1 LEILLIVENFDNG
14 AVENWLIRVLQE
26 LNFKQSN
33 ISCTFFCLLPQ
44 SGTREKEVIDL
55 GAKVI
60 HSKYGLKGKLSFLL
74 EVRSV
79 LKNGKFQFVISQ
91 HDYMSGFYFLSTV
104 GLYRCRRVSYFHN
117 TDGGIPVFGVFKKL
131 ILRSLFSKLTYL
143 MSDKIVGV
151 SEAALNNFHNNLGE
165 RGKVL
170 YCGIDTELY
179 APSKL
184 KSNVRSHLC
193 INEGMKLLLFVG
205 RLDQDKNAIFLV
217 HILNFLM
224 NEMNKPE
231 YQLLIVGDGEQRLDI
246 ESQAKEFQIES
257 NVTVLD
263 FQQNIEQ
270 FFGSADVF
278 VFPRKDEIP
287 EGLGLVIVEAQ
298 AAGLPVVTTRAV
310 PRDAFVLP
318 EQVSIL
324 SSHDPISVWAKK
336 IDEVLSKPRINREL
350 AWTRVNNSKF
360 NIVISTA
367 ALVDLLN
374 E

>member
-1 LEILLIVENFDNG
+1 MEILIIVENFDNG
-14 AVENWLIRVLQE
+14 AVENWLIRVLQQIN
-26 LNFKQSN
+26 LNQSN
-33 ISCTFFCLLPQ
+33 ISCTFFCVLPQ
-44 SGTREKEVIDL
+44 LGTREKEVFDL

-74 EVRSV
+74 ELRRV
-79 LKNGKFQFVISQ
+79 LRNGQFQFVISQ

-104 GLYRCRRVSYFHN
+104 GLNRCRRVSYFHN

-131 ILRSLFSKLTYL
+131 ILRSLFSKLTYV
-143 MSDKIVGV
+143 MSDKIIGV

-170 YCGIDTELY
+170 YCGINMEIY

-184 KSNVRSHLC
+184 NSNVRSHLS
-193 INEGMKLLLFVG
+193 IDEGKKLLLFVG

-217 HILNFLM
+217 HVLNFLM
-224 NEMNKPE
+224 NEMNKHE
-231 YQLLIVGDGEQRLDI
+231 YQLLIVGDGEQRSDI
-246 ESQAKEFQIES
+246 ESQAKQFHIES
-257 NVTVLD
+257 NVTVLN

-318 EQVSIL
+318 EQISIL
-324 SSHDPISVWAKK
+324 SSYDPISVWAKK
-336 IDEVLSKPRINREL
+336 IDEVLSKPRIDREL

-367 ALVDLLN
+367 AFVELLN